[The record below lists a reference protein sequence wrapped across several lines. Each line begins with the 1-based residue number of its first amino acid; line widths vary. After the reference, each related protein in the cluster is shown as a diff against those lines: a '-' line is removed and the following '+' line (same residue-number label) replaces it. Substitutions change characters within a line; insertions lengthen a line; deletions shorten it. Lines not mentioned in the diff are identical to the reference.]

1 MAFKNL
7 KELSFEKSNYIKP
20 KRFAY
25 ESNGKFCT
33 WDFIES
39 KDSVSVLLYHKELES
54 FIFVRQFRISLW
66 YHQIHDKDYVKD
78 DNMGYTIELCSGL
91 VDKKLSLEEI
101 AKEECIE
108 ELGYA
113 PKNLEKIGDFYT
125 GFGSGVSKQSFYFA
139 EVDEKDKIS
148 SGGGVDD
155 EEIEAVYVKVQD
167 FEKKCKNMIRTPLLD
182 FAYMWFLKEKWGKL
196 KII

>member
-25 ESNGKFCT
+25 ESNGRLCT

-54 FIFVRQFRISLW
+54 FIFVRQFRIPLW
-66 YHQIHDKDYVKD
+66 YHQMHDKDYVKD
-78 DNMGYTIELCSGL
+78 DDMGYTIELCSGL

-155 EEIEAVYVKVQD
+155 EEIEAVYVNVGGKI
-167 FEKKCKNMIRTPLLD
+167 KCRKRKIKCRI
-182 FAYMWFLKEKWGKL
+182 FATNYLSFNLKL
-196 KII
+196 KL

>member
-54 FIFVRQFRISLW
+54 FIFVRQFRIPLW
-66 YHQIHDKDYVKD
+66 YHQMHDKDYVKD
-78 DNMGYTIELCSGL
+78 DNMG
-91 VDKKLSLEEI
+91 
-101 AKEECIE
+101 
-108 ELGYA
+108 
-113 PKNLEKIGDFYT
+113 
-125 GFGSGVSKQSFYFA
+125 
-139 EVDEKDKIS
+139 
-148 SGGGVDD
+148 
-155 EEIEAVYVKVQD
+155 
-167 FEKKCKNMIRTPLLD
+167 
-182 FAYMWFLKEKWGKL
+182 
-196 KII
+196 

>member
-7 KELSFEKSNYIKP
+7 KELPFCDSAYIKP

-39 KDSVSVLLYHKELES
+39 KDSVSILLYHKEFKS
-54 FIFVRQFRISLW
+54 FIFVRQFRIPLW
-66 YHQIHDKDYVKD
+66 HHQKNDKTYQKNE
-78 DNMGYTIELCSGL
+78 NMGYTIELCSGL
-91 VDKKLSLEEI
+91 VDKNLPLEQI

-113 PKNLEKIGDFYT
+113 PKSLEKIGDFYT
-125 GFGSGVSKQSFYFA
+125 GFGSGVSKQSFYFTIVS
-139 EVDEKDKIS
+139 EEDKIS
-148 SGGGVDD
+148 NGGGIED
-155 EEIEAVYVKVQD
+155 EQIEAIFVKIEEYEQ
-167 FEKKCKNMIRTPLLD
+167 FSKTIIHTPLLD
-182 FAYMWFLKEKWGKL
+182 FAYLWFLKEKKEFYL
-196 KII
+196 